1 MSERAEAAYAA
12 MDRADLRVIHCDLW
26 HDNIKIHRGVLYP
39 FDFEDTVWGFRAH
52 DIAMA
57 MLDLLE
63 TAGEERYPALLAAFK
78 RGYSALLDWPAD
90 PIEPLQIGRMLWMI
104 NWVARNQAQWL
115 GNMVERHVP
124 AFEHFEKTGAVTL
137 PKK

>member
-1 MSERAEAAYAA
+1 
-12 MDRADLRVIHCDLW
+12 
-26 HDNIKIHRGVLYP
+26 
-39 FDFEDTVWGFRAH
+39 
-52 DIAMA
+52 MA

-63 TAGEERYPALLAAFK
+63 TAGEERYPALLAAFR
-78 RGYSALLDWPAD
+78 RGYTSLMDWPAD

-124 AFEHFEKTGAVTL
+124 AFEHFEKTGAVIL
-137 PKK
+137 PKE